1 MAVYP
6 ITRYPAAFKLRDG
19 SAVTLRPMSR
29 DDGPALAQFFLRI
42 PEEDRFFM
50 KDDVADPGVIEN
62 WVAHLDYDR
71 TLPLL
76 GFVDDRLVADAALI
90 RHRGGCRRDCAEIR
104 VVIDPE
110 YRGRGLGTR
119 LMRELVT
126 VAWDAELEH
135 VDFEMVADIQAEAI
149 EAVSGLGAIHAGV
162 LKEYVKDSE
171 GRPHDLVFLRLP
183 LGKWWQWTNF

>member
-6 ITRYPAAFKLRDG
+6 ITRYPATFRLRDG
-19 SAVTLRPMSR
+19 SEVLLRPMTR
-29 DDGPALAQFFLRI
+29 DDGAALGEFFRRI

-50 KDDVADPGVIEN
+50 KDDVTDPAVIAN
-62 WVAHLDYDR
+62 WAANLDYDR

-76 GFVDDRLVADAALI
+76 GFSGDRLVADAALV

-104 VVIDPE
+104 LVIDPD

-135 VDFEMVADIQAEAI
+135 IDFEMVAGLQTDAI
-149 EAVSGLGAIHAGV
+149 EAVEGLGAIHAGV
-162 LKEYVKDSE
+162 LKEYVKDLQ
-171 GRPHDLVFLRLP
+171 GQPHDLVFLRLP